1 MQSRPIDIAI
11 LGGGLSGCLL
21 ALALVRLRPNRR
33 VVLVERDG
41 RLGGNHVWSWFG
53 RDVSHRDEWL
63 VAPLTVNQWRG
74 YDVHFPAYSR
84 RLSSDYNSATGERL
98 DEVVRERL
106 PAEDVIAGATVVD
119 AGPTHVGLAD
129 GTGLEANAVIDAR
142 GVQNLPHMAGGWQK
156 FLGQMLR
163 LQAPHGLDRPI
174 VMDARVG
181 QHDGYRFV
189 YCLPFSETEVFVEDT
204 YYADRPK
211 LDLPMLRGRIAAY
224 AGTQGWH
231 VRDVTREETG
241 VLPVIASGDFDAF
254 WQAGDEGIARAG
266 TRAALVHPLTGYSL
280 PDAVRLATR
289 VARLNH
295 TSGAGLVAVLHDH
308 ARSLWKERSF
318 YRMLATML
326 FSAARPEERYRVL
339 ERFYTLPEGLIER
352 FYAAKS
358 TRLDMLRMLS
368 GIPPIPVGAAIAS
381 IAGRGRPLAQLGEAS
396 SQRYEA

>member
-21 ALALVRLRPNRR
+21 ALALARLRPGLR
-33 VVLVERDG
+33 VVLVERDR
-41 RLGGNHVWSWFG
+41 RLGGNHVWSWFR
-53 RDVSHRDEWL
+53 RDVSHQDEWL
-63 VAPLTVNQWRG
+63 VAPLMVRHWPG
-74 YDVHFPAYSR
+74 YDVQFPAHSR
-84 RLSSDYNSATGERL
+84 RLSSSYSSATGERL

-106 PAEDVIAGATVVD
+106 PGEDVIAGVAVVE

-129 GTGLEANAVIDAR
+129 GTRLDANAVIDAR
-142 GVQNLPHMAGGWQK
+142 GSHGLPHMTGGWQK

-163 LQAPHGLDRPI
+163 LEAPHGLDRPV
-174 VMDARVG
+174 VMDARVA

-204 YYADRPK
+204 YYADGPE
-211 LDLPMLRGRIAAY
+211 LDLLVLRDRIAAY
-224 AGTQGWH
+224 AGAQGWR
-231 VRDVTREETG
+231 VAEVTREETG
-241 VLPVIASGDFDAF
+241 VLPVIAEGDFDAF
-254 WQAGDEGIARAG
+254 WQAGDQGIARAG

-289 VARLNH
+289 VARLRDLGG
-295 TSGAGLVAVLHDH
+295 TALATALHDH
-308 ARSLWKERSF
+308 ARSVWKERSF

-352 FYAAKS
+352 FYAARS
-358 TRLDMLRMLS
+358 TRLDMLRLLA
-368 GIPPIPVGAAIAS
+368 GKPPVPVGAAIAS
-381 IAGRGRPLAQLGEAS
+381 IAGKGRALSSLGPAV
-396 SQRYEA
+396 